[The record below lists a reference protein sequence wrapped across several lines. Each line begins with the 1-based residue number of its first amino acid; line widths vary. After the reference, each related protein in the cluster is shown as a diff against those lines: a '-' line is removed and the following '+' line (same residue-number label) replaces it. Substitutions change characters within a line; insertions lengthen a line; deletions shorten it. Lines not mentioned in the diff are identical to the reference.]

1 MNTKRIPLSVPN
13 FPGNEVKYVSDA
25 VASTWVSTA
34 GPLIPK
40 FEKAMADYIGHP
52 YTVATNS
59 GTSALHLSLLEIGVG
74 RGDEVICAALTF
86 IAAVN
91 PVRFCGGEPV
101 FVDCDKHFCMDPDS
115 VQYFIDNYCE
125 MQGDRLINKTTGAHV
140 KAMIPVHVFGNMAN
154 MERLMDIAEKYNIKV
169 VEDATES
176 VGTFVTEGRYKGK
189 HLGTIGHYG
198 AFSFNGNK
206 VMTTGGGGLAICGNA
221 TVQHHM
227 HIMTE
232 EAQDMSKKEDDLLFI
247 HTDVGYNYRMNNIA
261 AALGLAQ
268 LENLETFIK
277 TKNENFKLYCEL
289 LNGKNGLRMI
299 DYTPGIRSSMWF
311 YCLYLDDCKISRN
324 EMMTKLAERNIQ
336 SRPIWL
342 LNPDQAPYRDSLC
355 MPLPNARDYVDKIVN
370 IPCSSNLTAEDV
382 RIVCEEILDIT
393 K

>member
-1 MNTKRIPLSVPN
+1 
-13 FPGNEVKYVSDA
+13 
-25 VASTWVSTA
+25 
-34 GPLIPK
+34 
-40 FEKAMADYIGHP
+40 
-52 YTVATNS
+52 
-59 GTSALHLSLLEIGVG
+59 
-74 RGDEVICAALTF
+74 
-86 IAAVN
+86 
-91 PVRFCGGEPV
+91 
-101 FVDCDKHFCMDPDS
+101 
-115 VQYFIDNYCE
+115 
-125 MQGDRLINKTTGAHV
+125 
-140 KAMIPVHVFGNMAN
+140 
-154 MERLMDIAEKYNIKV
+154 
-169 VEDATES
+169 
-176 VGTFVTEGRYKGK
+176 
-189 HLGTIGHYG
+189 
-198 AFSFNGNK
+198 
-206 VMTTGGGGLAICGNA
+206 
-221 TVQHHM
+221 M